1 MPFRVVIAGAGVG
14 ALEAALALR
23 ALAPDTV
30 SVELIAPE
38 EEFTYRPLAVA
49 EPFHVGEVRRFP
61 LGPLVEAAGAK
72 LRRGTVMS
80 VDPAEK
86 LVRLED
92 RRLVDYDA
100 FVLALGARPREA
112 VAGSLTF
119 RGPQDGG
126 LLSALLE
133 RALGGDVRRIVFAV
147 PAANTWPLPL
157 YELALLMAGYL
168 MDHGTRGV
176 EVLLVTPEERPLGV
190 FGVEASQALR
200 ELLEIRGVELQTGSA
215 PIAWRDGFLELAGRE
230 PIEADAV
237 VALPQ
242 LVGPAL
248 AGLPHDGNG
257 FVPTDAHGRVTGTTD
272 VYAAGDSTQFPLK
285 QGGIAAQ
292 QADGVAAAIAA
303 ELAGEAEPAATR
315 PVVRGL
321 LLTGFVPR
329 YLRSDMSTGR
339 SLIDTEPLWWP
350 PAKIVGR
357 HLAPFLAEH
366 LGLAPILSEPGR
378 AAAVEIE
385 VDPHNGGAHLPV

>member
-23 ALAPDTV
+23 ALAADAV

-38 EEFTYRPLAVA
+38 GEFTYRPLAVA

-61 LGPLVEAAGAK
+61 LGLLVEATGAR
-72 LRRGTVMS
+72 LRRGTVTS
-80 VDPAEK
+80 VDPEGK
-86 LVRLED
+86 IVRLGD
-92 RRLVDYDA
+92 GQVVDYDA
-100 FVLALGARPREA
+100 FVVALGAQAREA
-112 VAGSLTF
+112 VTGSLTF
-119 RGPQDGG
+119 RGPEDGE

-133 RALGGDVRRIVFAV
+133 RAVGGDLRRIVFAV
-147 PAANTWPLPL
+147 PPANTWPLPL
-157 YELALLMAGYL
+157 YELALLTAGYL
-168 MDHGTRGV
+168 MDHGTSGV

-190 FGVEASQALR
+190 FGLEASQALR
-200 ELLEIRGVELQTGSA
+200 ELLEIRGVSVQTGSA
-215 PIAWRDGFLELAGRE
+215 PIAWRDGFLEIAGRD

-242 LVGPAL
+242 LLGPAL

-257 FVPTDAHGRVTGTTD
+257 FVPTDAHGRVPGTTD

-285 QGGIAAQ
+285 QGGVAAQ
-292 QADGVAAAIAA
+292 QADAVAAAIAA
-303 ELAGEAEPAATR
+303 ELAGEADPPAIR

-329 YLRSDMSTGR
+329 YLRSETNTGS

-357 HLAPFLAEH
+357 HLAPFLADR
-366 LGLAPILSEPGR
+366 LGLAPTLAESSR

-385 VDPHNGGAHLPV
+385 VDPHNGASRLPV

>member
-1 MPFRVVIAGAGVG
+1 MAFRVVIAGAGVG

-23 ALAPDTV
+23 ALAPDAV

-61 LGPLVEAAGAK
+61 LAPLVEAAGAK
-72 LRRGTVMS
+72 LRRGTVTS
-80 VDPAEK
+80 VDPEEK

-92 RRLVDYDA
+92 GQAVDYDA
-100 FVLALGARPREA
+100 FVLALGAHPREA

-119 RGPQDGG
+119 RGTEDGKQ
-126 LLSALLE
+126 LSALLE
-133 RALGGDVRRIVFAV
+133 RALGGDLRHIVFAV

-168 MDHGTRGV
+168 MEHGTPGV

-190 FGVEASQALR
+190 FGLEASQALR
-200 ELLEIRGVELQTGSA
+200 ELLEIRGVELHTGSA

-230 PIEADAV
+230 AIEADAV

-257 FVPTDAHGRVTGTTD
+257 FVATDAHGRVPGTTD
-272 VYAAGDSTQFPLK
+272 VYAAGDATQFPLK

-329 YLRSDMSTGR
+329 YLRSDTGTGR

-357 HLAPFLAEH
+357 HLAPFLAAQ
-366 LGLAPILSEPGR
+366 LGLAPTLSESSR
-378 AAAVEIE
+378 AGAVEIE
-385 VDPHNGGAHLPV
+385 VDPHNGASRLPV